1 MDRVG
6 PAEVVRLLRA
16 DLAAY
21 AAGADR
27 PPRSGLDLALR
38 VLTLQ
43 RLQAVALFR
52 LSQALTGRSA
62 RLAGLVKSVST
73 VLTSA
78 DMSPTAS
85 IGPGLQL
92 FHPSGVVIG
101 PRCTLGAGVR
111 LMGGVVIGHARGG
124 SPVLGDDVFVGSHA
138 VLVGGV
144 RIGDGASIGANT
156 VVSFDVPDAAVVR
169 APRADVKLT
178 RPDAASD
185 GRVTGDEQGP
195 PPTSDPPGRR
205 T

>member
-6 PAEVVRLLRA
+6 ASGAVKLLRA

-27 PPRSGLDLALR
+27 PPRSRLDLTLR

-52 LSQALTGRSA
+52 LSQAVAGRSD
-62 RLAGLVKSVST
+62 RLASLVKAVST

-78 DMSPTAS
+78 DIAHTAS

-111 LMGGVVIGHARGG
+111 LMAGVVIGHARGG

-156 VVSFDVPDAAVVR
+156 VVSFDVPDQAVVR
-169 APRADVKLT
+169 APRAEVKPSQQDVAGDAQLT
-178 RPDAASD
+178 
-185 GRVTGDEQGP
+185 GGGQGL
-195 PPTSDPPGRR
+195 PPTSDPQGRR
-205 T
+205 R